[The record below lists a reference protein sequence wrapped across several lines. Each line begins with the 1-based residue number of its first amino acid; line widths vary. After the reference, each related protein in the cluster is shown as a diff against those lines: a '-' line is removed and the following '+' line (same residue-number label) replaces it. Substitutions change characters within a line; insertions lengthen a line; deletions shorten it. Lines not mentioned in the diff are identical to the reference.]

1 MMSRSAAPS
10 SEVTMPILRGSA
22 GSGRLRAWLEQPLG
36 LQLLLQ
42 LLERE
47 LQRADALRLQVLAD
61 DLVLAL
67 GVVDAEPAARDDV
80 QAVLRLEPEV
90 VAAPIGTSPR
100 ESARSRPSA

>member
-22 GSGRLRAWLEQPLG
+22 GSGRLRAGVEQPFR

-47 LQRADALRLQVLAD
+47 LQRAEAVRLHVLAD

-67 GVVDAEPAARDDV
+67 RLVDARAGRAR
-80 QAVLRLEPEV
+80 
-90 VAAPIGTSPR
+90 
-100 ESARSRPSA
+100 